1 MDGFQQTFVQTLKSA
16 DRCKRS
22 ADRLKRANWAR
33 AMKRFEHS
41 LAAIKPAMDEH
52 AAFER
57 TMFAARRK
65 LEALTLPSALT
76 VPIDVEMYFNDGM
89 HPPLLRRSRQTAD
102 LKDEA
107 SILAFAKGDEATKAK
122 LLDVLRAYEAKR
134 APLVIAYE
142 QAKARSDASYDQSA
156 AVIDHSD
163 IQLLRVFRTPAPGL
177 SELYWKIEILRREDC
192 SGHAEEQGWIYVLEE
207 LAAFTKQGVTA

>member
-1 MDGFQQTFVQTLKSA
+1 MDGFQQSFVQTLKSA

-33 AMKRFEHS
+33 AMKRFERS
-41 LAAIKPAMDEH
+41 LAAVKPTMDEH
-52 AAFER
+52 AAAER

-65 LEALTLPSALT
+65 LEALTLPPALI

-107 SILAFAKGDEATKAK
+107 SILAFAKEDAATKAK
-122 LLDVLRAYEAKR
+122 LLNVLRIYEAKR
-134 APLVIAYE
+134 APLVAAYE
-142 QAKARSDASYDQSA
+142 EARARSDATYDQSA
-156 AVIDHSD
+156 AVIDYSY

-177 SELYWKIEILRREDC
+177 TELYWKIEILRREDC
-192 SGHAEEQGWIYVLEE
+192 GGHAEEQGWIYVLEE
-207 LAAFTKQGVTA
+207 FAAFTRRSAAS